1 MTSNQQR
8 AALQHQSWAIA
19 NDVRGAVGGWDF
31 KQFFWQMVP
40 RRVSSII
47 LHKIFNYQCVARQF
61 ADQM

>member
-40 RRVSSII
+40 RRGSNII